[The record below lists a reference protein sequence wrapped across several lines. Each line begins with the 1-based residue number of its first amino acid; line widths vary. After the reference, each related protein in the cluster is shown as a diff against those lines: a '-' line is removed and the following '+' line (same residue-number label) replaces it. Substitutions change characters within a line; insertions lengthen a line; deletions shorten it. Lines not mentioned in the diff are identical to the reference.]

1 MTNVAFADFIKIE
14 IQNIFLY
21 TDHNGLNHFYH
32 FSLSIHGELC
42 TQVAYVIIRTKF
54 VNINKLSG
62 RYSNGRANQC
72 TKKQHQCN
80 LPKIAIIIWRSWNL
94 HKLNLL
100 RCFVVLNFVIFGNLF
115 VNLFLTMFYSN
126 NKFHASF
133 LCFQFFFPTSHV
145 VSCLVKISCLGT
157 KKKHH
162 YEKKN
167 MTNI

>member
-1 MTNVAFADFIKIE
+1 MTNVAFADFIKID

-32 FSLSIHGELC
+32 FSLSIHGALC

-80 LPKIAIIIWRSWNL
+80 LPKIAIIVWRSWNL

-100 RCFVVLNFVIFGNLF
+100 RCFVVLSFVIFENLF
-115 VNLFLTMFYSN
+115 AFFIFWQCFIQTTNFTHRFCVLHFLFQHHMWC
-126 NKFHASF
+126 HAWSR
-133 LCFQFFFPTSHV
+133 
-145 VSCLVKISCLGT
+145 
-157 KKKHH
+157 
-162 YEKKN
+162 
-167 MTNI
+167 